1 MVVLGHVVKHTAD
14 TAEDMTT
21 VASQIGLNT
30 NVSKNKCTINRSKN
44 VNEPERIK
52 VNGQNQKCRSCYTI
66 RLFGN
71 KHKAEKAEIKKV
83 RIITSYKCYHALRH
97 QKYI

>member
-21 VASQIGLNT
+21 VASQIGFNT
-30 NVSKNKCTINRSKN
+30 NVSKNKSTTINRNKN

-52 VNGQNQKCRSCYTI
+52 VN
-66 RLFGN
+66 
-71 KHKAEKAEIKKV
+71 
-83 RIITSYKCYHALRH
+83 
-97 QKYI
+97 